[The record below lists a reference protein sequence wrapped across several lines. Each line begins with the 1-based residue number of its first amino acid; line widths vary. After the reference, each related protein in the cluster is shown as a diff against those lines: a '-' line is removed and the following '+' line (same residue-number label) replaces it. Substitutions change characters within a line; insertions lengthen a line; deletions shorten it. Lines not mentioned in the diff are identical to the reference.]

1 MKFSQ
6 SVTHSPAHSLTHSL
20 TRSLAHSL
28 TCLLTRSLT
37 HGFLF
42 RVCLRFGFWILL
54 SLSLSFS
61 LFVFVFAFRVAPG
74 RIWGRPRAIW
84 KVRNCFF
91 RCFVMRE
98 GLQFENIAHV
108 QKPQFFLCFCMV
120 FTYCELCL
128 QATKQRKI
136 VSGACPTELP
146 AKIVLQSRLGVESGR
161 VWCSLGRHLTG
172 FCSLLGGCWL
182 LLGTSWASL
191 GPSWTLLAVS
201 WPLCGAARLHFG
213 SQDRSRPRF

>member
-1 MKFSQ
+1 MSGDVGAKF
-6 SVTHSPAHSLTHSL
+6 AHFSFLGVL
-20 TRSLAHSL
+20 FAFLAASGAFVGRF
-28 TCLLTRSLT
+28 LLM
-37 HGFLF
+37 
-42 RVCLRFGFWILL
+42 
-54 SLSLSFS
+54 
-61 LFVFVFAFRVAPG
+61 FVFFFAFRVAPG
-74 RIWGRPRAIW
+74 RIWGRPGAIW
-84 KVRNCFF
+84 RVRNCFF

-146 AKIVLQSRLGVESGR
+146 AKIVLQSRLEVDSGR

-172 FCSLLGGCWL
+172 FCSLLGGFWP

-191 GPSWTLLAVS
+191 GHFLDALGCLLAALWS
-201 WPLCGAARLHFG
+201 CTAAFRFPG
-213 SQDRSRPRF
+213 PSQASILKG